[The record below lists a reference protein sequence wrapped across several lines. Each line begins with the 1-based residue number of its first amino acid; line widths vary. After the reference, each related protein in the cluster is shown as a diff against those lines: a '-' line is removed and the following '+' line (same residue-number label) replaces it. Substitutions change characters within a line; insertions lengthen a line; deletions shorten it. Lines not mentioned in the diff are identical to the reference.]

1 MRAVCVLA
9 LMMVGAA
16 CSPVGDQALSD
27 DPIGDFRMG
36 HAVVVA
42 PNPIKGPVSREATP
56 DEWIAAVDR
65 AVESRLRRLQGDR
78 YYHLGIAVMGYAL
91 APPGIPIVAAPKSL
105 LIIQVNMWDQS
116 TQTRLTTEPHQIVVG
131 EGVSGETIISSGLT
145 RSKARQMEVLSDR
158 AAAAI
163 ETWLRKVAVEEGWFN
178 RPPPPPEEAAGA
190 APAAVTKAS
199 TPETSTPETR
209 APETSVPDS
218 D

>member
-131 EGVSGETIISSGLT
+131 EGVSGASAGSASWLGAEASAASATSS
-145 RSKARQMEVLSDR
+145 
-158 AAAAI
+158 
-163 ETWLRKVAVEEGWFN
+163 
-178 RPPPPPEEAAGA
+178 
-190 APAAVTKAS
+190 APAFSGSAL
-199 TPETSTPETR
+199 
-209 APETSVPDS
+209 
-218 D
+218 